1 MARSCSLKPM
11 LYSLYNK
18 QPMQEFSFLT
28 FMKNVGYVPML
39 LLGLSGQSV
48 LILAVFML
56 IDTFLGA
63 TRVGIVHGSQHVK
76 SYKATVGLIS
86 KLFVLTVPLL
96 TVWAGEGVGID
107 LHILAT
113 GTINVLILAQFYSI
127 LSNIYSIHLRKDVE
141 EFDAV
146 SFILRRVQGIIE
158 KMIKSGEPTV
168 YKSSR
173 LKETEHENND

>member
-1 MARSCSLKPM
+1 
-11 LYSLYNK
+11 
-18 QPMQEFSFLT
+18 MQEFSFLT

-56 IDTFLGA
+56 VDTVLGA
-63 TRVGIVHGSQHVK
+63 TRVGIVHGVKYVK

-86 KLFVLTVPLL
+86 KLCVLSVPLF
-96 TVWAGEGVGID
+96 TVWAGKGIGID
-107 LHILAT
+107 LFILAT

-127 LSNIYSIHLRKDVE
+127 VSNIYSIYLRKDVE

-146 SFILRRVQGIIE
+146 SWVLRRVQMLIE
-158 KMIKSGEPTV
+158 KMIKNTEPTLH
-168 YKSSR
+168 KSP
-173 LKETEHENND
+173 LKDNEKNN